1 MGLKRHLL
9 TMEFALLIG
18 DGSGSMVK
26 PSPPASISHL
36 GSDLAASAVG
46 KIQLWLRGVESMEP
60 NGVVSPWRR
69 LVGVLPSPLEEA
81 SL

>member
-9 TMEFALLIG
+9 TMEFALLTG

-26 PSPPASISHL
+26 PSLTASISHL

-46 KIQLWLRGVESMEP
+46 KIQL
-60 NGVVSPWRR
+60 
-69 LVGVLPSPLEEA
+69 
-81 SL
+81 